1 MQTAN
6 RELIPVP
13 KGILLKLGQGN
24 QVEIGCE
31 SGVLWVTQDND
42 VRDVVLTAGER
53 FRSDRPGTV
62 LVYALQPTV
71 MTATTPVA
79 AERPSLLKALAARV
93 RALRPIQVPAW
104 I

>member
-1 MQTAN
+1 MQTAQ

-53 FRSDRPGTV
+53 FKSDRPGTV

-71 MTATTPVA
+71 MTATASTERTRSTLGQRIVA
-79 AERPSLLKALAARV
+79 RL
-93 RALRPIQVPAW
+93 RALRPVNVPAW
-104 I
+104 T